1 MRHVNGAYVEAFMAG
16 AVLQGGAAGIVVL
29 GRRFS

>member
-1 MRHVNGAYVEAFMAG
+1 LREVSGAYIEVFVAG
-16 AVLQGGAAGIVVL
+16 AVLQGAAAGIVVL